1 MLEMDGYNLHGLE
14 PSNDLNKQ
22 NGSITPNSV
31 GSMHPRRVR
40 MASDCGWNRKTGY
53 GQRKRYGLTCG
64 PTRHPTGFTFT
75 QVNKQS
81 FTTSQRVPV
90 VRPDFCCGNSRKKH
104 KCVLTRSNPSNSY
117 CFVSKSNHH
126 TILGL
131 DNTRIKCRVKCTRF
145 NILKVIFSDI
155 LRKEWVSP
163 ISNLSWAPLPW
174 FFAFSF
180 FLLGFNLNGNSAP
193 TDINASNLTI
203 AENSAIGTVIGE
215 FNATDLDGDTNITF
229 SIRSVGFSVP
239 SQVWT
244 TSRLTGDGDSGISSD
259 FNYTCAVN
267 VKGTDIT
274 INGVTFIGSS
284 ATGGAGWI
292 ITDGFNSGHSGTTSN
307 ILGSV
312 GQMLSTGFR
321 YDGNPQKLKMTGLAV
336 GRNYVFSLYSSAW
349 NTNGG
354 RISDINCTALDS
366 IFTIDQDK
374 YGILSP
380 DGHLVQCFYT
390 ANSDEVEFSFSRDG
404 AGSTWHLYAFSNRE
418 GVPLKL
424 DTNGTLLANQTFDYE
439 MDDRNYTITVR
450 ATDDHNASFDKNFT
464 ITVTNVVED
473 LDGDGTEDH
482 YDLDIDGD
490 GLSNADELL
499 YNSDPW
505 DASSSNRPPSD
516 INASNLT
523 IAENSAIGTVIG
535 EFNATDPDVEGNFS
549 FSLPSANAFYS
560 IETNGTLKVSA
571 LIDYET
577 YDSNFSFIVRV
588 LDDHNASFDKNFTIT

>member
-1 MLEMDGYNLHGLE
+1 MNA
-14 PSNDLNKQ
+14 PARA
-22 NGSITPNSV
+22 P
-31 GSMHPRRVR
+31 
-40 MASDCGWNRKTGY
+40 ASLF
-53 GQRKRYGLTCG
+53 LTRLFIIVSLCLF
-64 PTRHPTGFTFT
+64 P
-75 QVNKQS
+75 
-81 FTTSQRVPV
+81 
-90 VRPDFCCGNSRKKH
+90 
-104 KCVLTRSNPSNSY
+104 CVLS
-117 CFVSKSNHH
+117 
-126 TILGL
+126 
-131 DNTRIKCRVKCTRF
+131 
-145 NILKVIFSDI
+145 
-155 LRKEWVSP
+155 
-163 ISNLSWAPLPW
+163 A
-174 FFAFSF
+174 
-180 FLLGFNLNGNSAP
+180 NSAP

-215 FNATDLDGDTNITF
+215 FNATDPDGDTNITF

-490 GLSNADELL
+490 GLSNAEELL

-535 EFNATDPDVEGNFS
+535 EFNATDPDGDTNIT
-549 FSLPSANAFYS
+549 FSLVPSFAERFEPVPLVGCIRCFYHYPFQWF
-560 IETNGTLKVSA
+560 G
-571 LIDYET
+571 
-577 YDSNFSFIVRV
+577 
-588 LDDHNASFDKNFTIT
+588 